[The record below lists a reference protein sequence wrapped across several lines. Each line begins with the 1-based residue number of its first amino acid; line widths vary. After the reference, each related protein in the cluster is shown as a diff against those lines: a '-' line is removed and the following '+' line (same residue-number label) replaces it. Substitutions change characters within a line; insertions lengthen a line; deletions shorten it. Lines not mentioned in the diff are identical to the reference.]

1 MFSVLNKK
9 SLESVAGFW
18 LHAQNRMQA
27 VRSREIVLFVDFMDV
42 LFKIRANIM
51 FISLIQRLHSVLLL
65 SFNRAFFCHFDRA
78 KRAEKSLLLL
88 QRRSWVGPGGAEDLP
103 EDGEY
108 GYGKYNERRS
118 NEYPRFVRH
127 PV

>member
-1 MFSVLNKK
+1 MFSVLKTK

-51 FISLIQRLHSVLLL
+51 FISLIQRLHSVLLQRL
-65 SFNRAFFCHFDRA
+65 GRVGACS
-78 KRAEKSLLLL
+78 AES
-88 QRRSWVGPGGAEDLP
+88 LP

-108 GYGKYNERRS
+108 RYGKYNERCS

>member
-1 MFSVLNKK
+1 MFSVLKTK

-51 FISLIQRLHSVLLL
+51 FISLIQRLHSVLL
-65 SFNRAFFCHFDRA
+65 
-78 KRAEKSLLLL
+78 
-88 QRRSWVGPGGAEDLP
+88 QRLGRIGAGGAEGLP
-103 EDGEY
+103 EDREY